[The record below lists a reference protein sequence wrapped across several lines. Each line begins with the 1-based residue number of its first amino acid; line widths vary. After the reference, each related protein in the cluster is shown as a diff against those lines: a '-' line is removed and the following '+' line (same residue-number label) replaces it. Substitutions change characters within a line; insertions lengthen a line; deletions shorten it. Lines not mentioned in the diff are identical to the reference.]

1 MFLET
6 EQLSGPLNHMR
17 WPTRRHTGN
26 DSQMSQW
33 ILANSSRSANRCPA
47 AVAPRRAVLKLCLVP
62 TIIVPERGSDNDCSP
77 LSLAGATKGDGK
89 TTIQFDSYDEL
100 NRPTKKS
107 YPGTGGGATAPA
119 VQYCYDGK
127 TTTGCGTGTLR
138 LLARAMLRFNQ
149 HLQWPSRGL
158 HYTLTEQRDAIVFVG
173 DDVHVA
179 GRAEYG
185 GDGVGG

>member
-1 MFLET
+1 MYLYG
-6 EQLSGPLNHMR
+6 LNNPLR
-17 WPTRRHTGN
+17 YTDPDG
-26 DSQMSQW
+26 
-33 ILANSSRSANRCPA
+33 LAVN
-47 AVAPRRAVLKLCLVP
+47 VCL
-62 TIIVPERGSDNDCSP
+62 
-77 LSLAGATKGDGK
+77 KGDGK
-89 TTIQFDSYDEL
+89 TTIQFDAYDEL